1 MRYGQSDYAF
11 YCVLRTFERLGLLC
25 VMQAKERWFV
35 LIANRFIYVPDTQPL
50 PIPLHRQWHLTLF
63 IMRFIY
69 LQAYYGQ

>member
-1 MRYGQSDYAF
+1 MARAIMHFIVFYGLLSGSDY
-11 YCVLRTFERLGLLC
+11 C